1 MINTQQLIAL
11 LPLFKVNIPANALLL
26 FNKIM
31 EIAAFDIIEINDPL
45 NKLLDLEPTGPYRPN
60 FDAVGFESIYLLNN
74 LGALNFAYLA
84 WLLAALTIL
93 LLKCRVVEESETAR
107 KMRSKLSGKI
117 FFNPLISVFLE
128 SYSLLAVCCFININ
142 YISF

>member
-128 SYSLLAVCCFININ
+128 SYSLLAVCCFINIS